1 MANTVSADVTRGD
14 AAKSRLIAAA
24 VQVFHDKGYEQ
35 CSVQDVADAAGI
47 VKGTLYYHVRSKEDL
62 LYAIMEEVL
71 QSLVPQLE
79 ELSKRPGLA
88 IDKLRQFVHV
98 YVIHIVSN
106 REIMH
111 IFFRDYD
118 SLSDAR
124 RQQLAG
130 ARDVYDSF
138 MRAVLRQGQREGNIR
153 PGLDVEVTDLAL
165 FGMLN
170 WIGRWYRPSGR
181 LTAAEIADHV
191 ADLAVASVASS

>member
-1 MANTVSADVTRGD
+1 MARAASHEETRSE

-24 VQVFHDKGYEQ
+24 IQVFHDKGYEQ

-62 LYAIMEEVL
+62 LFEIMEQVL

-79 ELSKRPGLA
+79 ELAGTPGLA
-88 IDKLRQFVHV
+88 IAKLRRFVEM
-98 YVIHIVSN
+98 YVSHIIAN
-106 REIMH
+106 RRVMH

-118 SLSDAR
+118 SLSGAR
-124 RQQLAG
+124 QQQLAG

-138 MRAVLRQGQREGNIR
+138 LRDVLKQGQREGSIR
-153 PGLDVEVTDLAL
+153 AEVDVQLTDLAL

-170 WIGRWYRPSGR
+170 WIGRWYRPDGR
-181 LTAAEIADHV
+181 LKPADIARHV
-191 ADLAVASVASS
+191 ADLAVASVASA